1 VPKAGRTGWTVGR
14 VVGGCLLV
22 FACIV
27 LVYLAVGGVA
37 VYQGLQ
43 ERNQL
48 TRQEAETHYQ
58 RGLEHMQ
65 AAAYELAM
73 AEFEHAL
80 RLDPTHRQAREAL
93 RDAKTIA
100 MAQPTPT
107 SATLNEALRAI
118 LAEAEALMQQ
128 QAWAAAAERL
138 AQLRDLDPTF
148 ETERVSQLLF
158 EANRNLGE
166 QLLAQGQVAEAHQAF
181 ERALRERPADP
192 EVSQQFD
199 LASLYVSARAAW
211 GTDWPRAINCLEQLY
226 TLVPDYADVVN
237 LLFQAYDAY
246 GDSLAAQGLWCD
258 AEPQYMQAIML
269 QPDRAVQ
276 DKQLD
281 AKRRCETPTPTP
293 GPEAPIASTGAPT
306 PAQGD
311 ATARTDAANDRP
323 AGGAGSILLSRFNS
337 QDQRWEILAVNPAGG
352 NTRVVLT
359 NGTQPAVSPDGRLLA
374 YHSELGDSIGIH
386 VTDLVTG
393 EDTRATG
400 FVEDV
405 TPDWAPDSARFVFPS
420 RRSGDRRWVVYIG
433 WADGRGEAVT
443 LVDGRTP
450 AWSPDGSQVAYQ
462 GTDPQGNNPGLYLVS
477 AGGGPS
483 TRLTDHETD
492 RAPTWSPD
500 GASIAFMSSRSG
512 RWQLYVVPAAG
523 GMSQPLGQSGGNDG
537 LPAWSPDGRQIA
549 FVSDRDG
556 SWGVYVMPASGGQAN
571 RVADWGEN
579 RADWLIE
586 RLSWGR

>member
-1 VPKAGRTGWTVGR
+1 MLAFVC
-14 VVGGCLLV
+14 VVS
-22 FACIV
+22 
-27 LVYLAVGGVA
+27 VYLAVGGIA

-48 TRQEAETHYQ
+48 TRQEAEAHYQ
-58 RGLEHMQ
+58 RGVEHVQ
-65 AAAYELAM
+65 AAAYELAV

-107 SATLNEALRAI
+107 SATLNEALRTI
-118 LAEAEALMQQ
+118 LAEAESLVEQ

-138 AQLRDLDPTF
+138 YQLRDLDAAF
-148 ETERVSQLLF
+148 EPERVSRLLF
-158 EANRNLGE
+158 ESNRSLGE

-181 ERALRERPADP
+181 ERALSEQPGDAD
-192 EVSQQFD
+192 VSRQYD
-199 LASLYVSARAAW
+199 LASLYVSARSAW
-211 GTDWPRAINCLEQLY
+211 GTDWPLAINYLEQLY
-226 TLVPDYADVVN
+226 TLVPDYVDVAQ

-246 GDSLAAQGLWCD
+246 GDSLAAQGMWCE
-258 AEPQYMQAIML
+258 AEPQYMQAAML
-269 QPDRAVQ
+269 QPGRTVQ
-276 DKQLD
+276 DKQAD
-281 AKRRCETPTPTP
+281 AKQRCEAPTPTAVSP
-293 GPEAPIASTGAPT
+293 VTSTTTTAPADAGSTGGP
-306 PAQGD
+306 D
-311 ATARTDAANDRP
+311 ANP
-323 AGGAGSILLSRFNS
+323 GLPVAGTILLSRFNR
-337 QDQRWEILAVNPAGG
+337 QDNRWEILAIDAGG
-352 NTRVVLT
+352 GNARVVL
-359 NGTQPAVSPDGRLLA
+359 NDATQPAVSPDGRRMA
-374 YHSELGDSIGIH
+374 YHSELSDSIGIH
-386 VTDLVTG
+386 VTDLTTG
-393 EDTRATG
+393 EDTRATN

-405 TPDWAPDSARFVFPS
+405 TPDWAPDSTKFVFPS

-433 WADGRGEAVT
+433 WADGRGEAAT

-450 AWSPDGSQVAYQ
+450 AWSPDGAQVAYQ

-492 RAPTWSPD
+492 RAPSWSPD
-500 GASIAFMSSRSG
+500 GSSIAYMSSRSG

-523 GMSQPLGQSGGNDG
+523 GQPQPLGASGSNDG
-537 LPAWSPDGRQIA
+537 LPAWSPDGSQIA

-556 SWGVYVMPASGGQAN
+556 SWGVYAIPAAGGQAN
-571 RVADWGEN
+571 RVADWGEG
-579 RADWLIE
+579 RADWLVE

>member
-1 VPKAGRTGWTVGR
+1 
-14 VVGGCLLV
+14 VGGCLLA

-27 LVYLAVGGVA
+27 LVYLAIGGVA

-43 ERNQL
+43 ERTEL

-107 SATLNEALRAI
+107 SATLNEALHAI
-118 LAEAEALMQQ
+118 LAEAESLVGQ

-148 ETERVSQLLF
+148 ETERVSQLLY

-192 EVSQQFD
+192 EISRQFD

-211 GTDWPRAINCLEQLY
+211 GTDWPKAINFLEQLY

-246 GDSLAAQGLWCD
+246 GDTLAAQGLWCD

-276 DKQLD
+276 DKQAD
-281 AKRRCETPTPTP
+281 AKRQCETPTPTP
-293 GPEAPIASTGAPT
+293 TLESPITSTIAPAP
-306 PAQGD
+306 AEGD
-311 ATARTDAANDRP
+311 AAARTDAATDRP
-323 AGGAGSILLSRFNS
+323 GSGAGTILLSRFNS
-337 QDQRWEILAVNPAGG
+337 QDQRWEIVAVNSGGG
-352 NTRVVLT
+352 NPRVVLT
-359 NGTQPAVSPDGRLLA
+359 DGTQPAVSPDGRLLA
-374 YHSELGDSIGIH
+374 YHSERGDSIGIH
-386 VTDLVTG
+386 VLDLVTG

-405 TPDWAPDSARFVFPS
+405 TPDWAPDSAKFVFPS

-433 WADGRGEAVT
+433 WADGRGDAVT

-450 AWSPDGSQVAYQ
+450 AWSPDGSQIAYQ

-477 AGGGPS
+477 AGGGSS

-500 GASIAFMSSRSG
+500 GASIAYMSSRSG

-537 LPAWSPDGRQIA
+537 LPVWSPDGRQIA

-571 RVADWGEN
+571 RVTDWGGN
-579 RADWLIE
+579 RVDWLIE
-586 RLSWGR
+586 RLSWGH